1 MNRPPIPITAELFLK
16 ATGRAPVLD
25 DLQRCNCEDAGTI
38 GHWGCGW
45 CRHRKPTF
53 LCPECFMAAQRG
65 EA

>member
-1 MNRPPIPITAELFLK
+1 
-16 ATGRAPVLD
+16 VLD